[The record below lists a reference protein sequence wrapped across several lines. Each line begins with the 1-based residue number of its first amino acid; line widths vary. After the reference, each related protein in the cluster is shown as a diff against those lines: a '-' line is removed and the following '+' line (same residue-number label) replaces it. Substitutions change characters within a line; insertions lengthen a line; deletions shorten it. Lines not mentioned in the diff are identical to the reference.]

1 MSSAQPV
8 IPTRLEQIDAAW
20 LSQVLGQRHP
30 GVEVTQ
36 VVVGDFLGYKPN
48 KARLQLRYNAAGQR
62 AELPASLI
70 VKGGFKHAPSGEE
83 LSGLDIGLEL
93 ELLAYQDLVPHVAAR
108 TPHCHYVH
116 FDAQRYDGVMLIE
129 DLTPQGAVFLKERP
143 ALALAE
149 AEAFI
154 DAMARLH
161 APWLDGAAFAAGGR
175 FGPGSALAERT
186 ERLQRQYLDQLV
198 HPQRWGDLMVLPR
211 GAALPHL
218 LQDAPRLAAAHQR
231 MKEVL
236 RGCPQTLVHGD
247 EHLGNLYL
255 DRDGHAGFIDW
266 CARREPWV
274 IGFTYF
280 LLSTL
285 DALDRRA
292 WERPL
297 LQRYLAGLQAH
308 GAQAPSFDEA
318 WHLYRCA
325 TLFPLLTWVNNSA
338 KWQPEAV
345 NTRNAL
351 RAAWA
356 VIDHG
361 ALDLLGVQEA

>member
-1 MSSAQPV
+1 MSSAQPL
-8 IPTRLEQIDAAW
+8 IPTRLEQIDVAW
-20 LSQVLGQRHP
+20 LSQALAQSYP
-30 GVEVTQ
+30 GVEVTA
-36 VVVGDFLGYKPN
+36 VSVDGFLGYKPN
-48 KARLQLRYNAAGQR
+48 KARLHLSYNVAGER
-62 AELPASLI
+62 AGLPASMI

-93 ELLAYQDLVPHVAAR
+93 ELLAYRDLVPHVAAR
-108 TPHCHYVH
+108 TPHCYYLH
-116 FDAQRYDGVMLIE
+116 FDAERYDGVMLLE

-143 ALALAE
+143 ALELAE

-154 DAMARLH
+154 DAMAQLH
-161 APWLDGAAFAAGGR
+161 APWLDGASFDPGGR
-175 FGPGSALAERT
+175 FGPDSSLAERT
-186 ERLQRQYLDQLV
+186 ERLQSQYLDQLV
-198 HPQRWGDLMVLPR
+198 HPQRWDMLMALPR
-211 GAALPHL
+211 GAALPRQ
-218 LQDAPRLAAAHQR
+218 LQDAPRLAAAHRR
-231 MKEVL
+231 MKDVL
-236 RGCPQTLVHGD
+236 RACAQTLVHGD

-255 DRDGHAGFIDW
+255 DRDGNAGFIDW

-285 DALDRRA
+285 DALDRRT

-297 LQRYLAGLQAH
+297 LRRYLAALQAH
-308 GAQAPSFDEA
+308 GAQVPSFDEA
-318 WHLYRCA
+318 WYLYRCS

-338 KWQPEAV
+338 QWQPEAV

-356 VIDHG
+356 VIDHD
-361 ALDLLGVQEA
+361 ALNLLGV